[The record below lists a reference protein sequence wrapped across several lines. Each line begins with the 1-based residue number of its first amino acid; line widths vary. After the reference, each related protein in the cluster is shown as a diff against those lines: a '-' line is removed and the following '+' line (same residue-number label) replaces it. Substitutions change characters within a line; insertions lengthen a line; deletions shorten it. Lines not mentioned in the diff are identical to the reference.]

1 MAPSLPEPFPR
12 MRLAAVLSVLIAL
25 TAVSHAQAPLTVP
38 RVSPHARVEQ
48 TVGLTRLAVDYHRPA
63 VEGRRVWGD
72 LVPFGQ
78 VWRLGAN
85 ENTTF
90 ETSTPIT
97 VEGQPLPAGR
107 YGLHAIPTETTWT
120 VAFSR
125 MADAWGSYSYTPAE
139 DALRVVVT
147 PSTDAPVAE
156 RLLFRF
162 DAPDETGATLVMH
175 WEALELPLRI
185 AADTPAI
192 VLAQMERELR
202 GVAGFSWA
210 GWNQIAEYALDH
222 NRRLPEALAW
232 AERSADTQPTFA
244 NAMTR
249 AALLDRLGR
258 ADEATAARDAAFTDV
273 APDDVRAWARAR
285 RRAGDTASADAAI
298 ARLR

>member
-1 MAPSLPEPFPR
+1 MR
-12 MRLAAVLSVLIAL
+12 RLALLCLAL
-25 TAVSHAQAPLTVP
+25 VATSADAQPLATP

-72 LVPFGQ
+72 LVPYGQ

-90 ETSTPIT
+90 ETSTDLT

-107 YGLHAIPTETTWT
+107 YGLHAIPALADDGQPGAWT

-125 MADAWGSYSYTPAE
+125 MADAWGSYSYTPDE
-139 DALRVVVT
+139 DALRVSVT
-147 PSTDAPVAE
+147 PATGRPHAE

-175 WEALELPLRI
+175 WEALELSLRL
-185 AADTPAI
+185 AADTPAV
-192 VLAQMERELR
+192 VLASMERELR
-202 GVAGFSWA
+202 GVAAFSWE

-222 NRRLPEALAW
+222 GRRLPDALAW
-232 AERSADTQPTFA
+232 AERSAELQPTFA

-249 AALLDRLGR
+249 AALLERLGR
-258 ADEATAARDAAFTDV
+258 ADEAATARDAAFAGVDPET
-273 APDDVRAWARAR
+273 VRAWARSR
-285 RRAGDTASADAAI
+285 RRAGDTAAADAAL